1 MTKRLPDRTA
11 PGPAPSAGTVPGPVR
26 RVAQGITRAVE
37 SRWTIPLAALAAFV
51 LRLSGLTRPIR
62 PDEAGF
68 TLVARSWAP
77 EADSLYGHYFVDRPP
92 LLIAVFRAS
101 DAIGG
106 PHFIRILGALA
117 CAALVL
123 LAARTARLVAGETSA
138 RWTALCVAAITSS
151 TLINLVAVKGEL
163 LGLPFVM
170 AGCLLSIL
178 ALRRGSVPLAALA
191 GLSAATAVGFK
202 QNLLGGLV
210 FAGALLLVSLLTRR
224 IDARAFLRLAAAGL
238 AGAAV
243 PVLATLGWAVAAGVR
258 PGTLWYAIYGF
269 RADASAVLAS
279 HSSKAADERAV
290 QLVVIALMAGL
301 LLVLGGF
308 VVHLRSEWRED
319 APLAAATALMLAY
332 DALGMVLGG
341 SYWPDYLFAL
351 VPSAALAAALLTRH
365 RTGRGLAM
373 RGVIVLA
380 VVSCTVSLVSWAAYN
395 LTGNQETDEVQLGAA
410 IGEAA
415 EPGDTLT
422 VFGGRA
428 DLQISSGL
436 DSPYEQLWS
445 LPMRTLDPDLAEL
458 RALVNGPDAPTWL
471 VEWFP
476 FTAWTREGGE
486 LLRQAV
492 EERYVPETTDCGDGE
507 ATIWRLRE
515 AERPAVRPDCRTV
528 GGAAGTSLP

>member
-1 MTKRLPDRTA
+1 MCVVTQRLPQTS
-11 PGPAPSAGTVPGPVR
+11 PGARPDLH
-26 RVAQGITRAVE
+26 RVAAALTRAIE
-37 SRWTIPLAALAAFV
+37 SRWTIPLAAFAAFA

-77 EADSLYGHYFVDRPP
+77 HADSVYGPYFVDRPP
-92 LLIAVFRAS
+92 LLISVFKLS
-101 DAIGG
+101 DAIAG
-106 PHFIRILGALA
+106 PAFIRVIGALA
-117 CAALVL
+117 CAVLVL
-123 LAARTARLVAGETSA
+123 LAARTARVIAGEASA
-138 RWTALCVAAITSS
+138 RWTAVCVAALTST

-170 AGCLLSIL
+170 AACLLAIL
-178 ALRRGSVPLAALA
+178 ALRDRSVPLAALA
-191 GLSAATAVGFK
+191 GLSASIAAGFK

-210 FAGALLLVSLLTRR
+210 FAGTLLLVALITRR
-224 IDARAFLRLAAAGL
+224 VQGRTFLRLAGAGL

-243 PVLATLGWAVAAGVR
+243 PVAGMLAWAAAAGVR

-269 RADASAVLAS
+269 RADASAVLAA

-290 QLVVIALMAGL
+290 NLVLIALLAGL

-308 VVHLRSEWRED
+308 VVHLRGELRDD
-319 APLAAATALMLAY
+319 APLAAATAAMLAF
-332 DALGMVLGG
+332 DAFGMVLGG
-341 SYWPDYLFAL
+341 SFWPDYLFAL
-351 VPSAALAAALLTRH
+351 VPSAALAAALLSRH
-365 RTGRGLAM
+365 RSRRGRAM

-380 VVSCTVSLVSWAAYN
+380 ALSCLVSVSFWAVYN
-395 LTGNQETDEVQLGAA
+395 LTGNQETDEALTGAA
-410 IGEAA
+410 IRAAA

-445 LPMRTLDPDLAEL
+445 LPMRTLDPDLADLREL
-458 RALVNGPDAPTWL
+458 VSGPDAPTWL

-476 FTAWTREGGE
+476 FTAWTQEGGE
-486 LLRQAV
+486 LLRQRV
-492 EERYVPETTDCGDGE
+492 EERYVPEQTGCGDGA
-507 ATIWRLRE
+507 ATIWRLRDV
-515 AERPAVRPDCRTV
+515 ERPAVRPDCRSV
-528 GGAAGTSLP
+528 SGAAGTSLRP

>member
-1 MTKRLPDRTA
+1 VWVVTQRLPQTTTGAR
-11 PGPAPSAGTVPGPVR
+11 PGPVPR
-26 RVAQGITRAVE
+26 AAQGITRAVE
-37 SRWTIPLAALAAFV
+37 SRWTIPLAAFAAFV
-51 LRLSGLTRPIR
+51 LRLPGLGRPIR

-77 EADSLYGHYFVDRPP
+77 EADSVYGHYFVDRPP
-92 LLIAVFRAS
+92 LLISVFKLS

-106 PHFIRILGALA
+106 PAFIRVLGALA

-123 LAARTARLVAGETSA
+123 LAARTARVIAGDTAA
-138 RWTALCVAAITSS
+138 RWTAICVAAITSS

-170 AGCLLSIL
+170 AACLLAVLS
-178 ALRRGSVPLAALA
+178 LRDRSVPLAVLA
-191 GLSAATAVGFK
+191 GMSATVAVGFK

-210 FAGALLLVSLLTRR
+210 FAGTLLLVALITRR
-224 IDARAFLRLAAAGL
+224 VEGRTFLRLAGAGL

-243 PVLATLGWAVAAGVR
+243 PVAAMLAWAAVAGVR

-290 QLVVIALMAGL
+290 TLVVIALCAGL

-308 VVHLRSEWRED
+308 VVHLRGELRDD
-319 APLAAATALMLAY
+319 APLAAATAAMLAY

-341 SYWPDYLFAL
+341 SFWPDYLFAL
-351 VPSAALAAALLTRH
+351 VPSAALAAALLSRH
-365 RTGRGLAM
+365 RSGRGRAM
-373 RGVIVLA
+373 RAVIVLA
-380 VVSCTVSLVSWAAYN
+380 ALSCVVSLCVWAVYN
-395 LTGNQETDEVQLGAA
+395 LTGSQETDEARTGTA
-410 IGEAA
+410 IGEVA

-428 DLQISSGL
+428 DLQMSSGL

-445 LPMRTLDPDLAEL
+445 LPMRTLDPDLADL
-458 RALVNGPDAPTWL
+458 RALVSGPDAPTWL

-476 FTAWTREGGE
+476 FTSWNREAGE
-486 LLRQAV
+486 LLRRDV
-492 EERYVPETTDCGDGE
+492 EERYVPEETRCGDGE
-507 ATIWRLRE
+507 ATIWRLRDV
-515 AERPAVRPDCRTV
+515 ERPPARPDC
-528 GGAAGTSLP
+528 